1 MTETPIDKNNQAR
14 EAERAVLGGLMLETH
29 RFDTVIQVITEV
41 DFHTKEHQIIF
52 ESMAELVNENKPLD
66 PLTVSEQ
73 LDNSNNLNR
82 VGGKNYLIELATST
96 PSAANLEA
104 YAEII
109 RQRSISRKL
118 MHANSEI
125 TELINNPQ
133 GQNGEALLDH
143 AERLIFALNDET
155 SQNDSSL
162 QSMKELIPSTMDR
175 LHELSNK
182 KGGLIGSSTGF
193 KDLDKKL
200 QGIQDGDLI
209 IVAGRPSM
217 GKTSFAMNIAENVLV
232 NDDSDGAVL
241 IFSLEMPGESL
252 TTRMLSGMCKLD
264 QQNVRSGMLRDDQLK
279 ILLQEGERLKNLPLW
294 IDDSSLL
301 SPMELRAKARR
312 LARSEGGLSLIVV
325 DYLQLMQLPTSAEN
339 RVNQISEI
347 SRALKSLAKE
357 LNVPVIA
364 LSQLNRAVEQRP
376 NKRPIMADLRDSGA
390 IEQDADVVILLGK
403 HQKGI
408 DIRESDQNA
417 DGESQGEDY
426 EPIKLLLAKQR
437 NGPTGNVDLA
447 FRRKYTRFE
456 ILQGEPRLN

>member
-1 MTETPIDKNNQAR
+1 MSDISIDQNNQAR

-29 RFDTVIQVITEV
+29 RFDTVIQVITET
-41 DFHTKEHQIIF
+41 DFQGKDHQIIF
-52 ESMAELVNENKPLD
+52 ESMSELVNENKPLD
-66 PLTVSEQ
+66 PLTVSEK

-118 MHANSEI
+118 MQANSEI
-125 TELINNPQ
+125 TDLINNPQ
-133 GQNGEALLDH
+133 GQNGEELLDH
-143 AERLIFALNDET
+143 AERLIFSLNDET

-193 KDLDKKL
+193 TDLDKKL
-200 QGIQDGDLI
+200 QGIQNGDLI

-217 GKTSFAMNIAENVLV
+217 GKTSFAMNIAENVLT
-232 NDDSDGAVL
+232 NDDTDGAVL

-252 TTRMLSGMCKLD
+252 TTRMLSGMSKLD

-279 ILLQEGERLKNLPLW
+279 ILLEEGERLKNLPLW

-301 SPMELRAKARR
+301 TPMELRAKARR

-357 LNVPVIA
+357 LDVPVIA

-390 IEQDADVVILLGK
+390 IEQDADVILF
-403 HQKGI
+403 I
-408 DIRESDQNA
+408 YRDEVYNEDS
-417 DGESQGEDY
+417 EQGNKAE
-426 EPIKLLLAKQR
+426 IIIGKQR
-437 NGPTGNVDLA
+437 NGPIGTVHLTFLKA
-447 FRRKYTRFE
+447 VSYTHLTLPT
-456 ILQGEPRLN
+456 IYSV

>member
-1 MTETPIDKNNQAR
+1 MSDISIDQNNQAR

-29 RFDTVIQVITEV
+29 RFDTVIQVITET
-41 DFHTKEHQIIF
+41 DFQGKDHQIIF
-52 ESMAELVNENKPLD
+52 ESMSELVNENKPLD
-66 PLTVSEQ
+66 PLTVSEK

-118 MHANSEI
+118 MQANSEI
-125 TELINNPQ
+125 TDLINNPQ
-133 GQNGEALLDH
+133 GQNGEELLDH
-143 AERLIFALNDET
+143 AERLIFSLNDET

-193 KDLDKKL
+193 TDLDKKL
-200 QGIQDGDLI
+200 QGIQNGDLI

-217 GKTSFAMNIAENVLV
+217 GKTSFAMNIAENVLT
-232 NDDSDGAVL
+232 NDDTDGAVL

-252 TTRMLSGMCKLD
+252 TTRMLSGMSKLD
-264 QQNVRSGMLRDDQLK
+264 QQLK
-279 ILLQEGERLKNLPLW
+279 ILLEEGERLKNLPLW

-301 SPMELRAKARR
+301 TPMELRAKARR

-347 SRALKSLAKE
+347 SRSLKSLAKE
-357 LNVPVIA
+357 LDVPVVA

-390 IEQDADVVILLGK
+390 IEQDADVILF
-403 HQKGI
+403 I
-408 DIRESDQNA
+408 YRDEVYNEDS
-417 DGESQGEDY
+417 EQGNKAE
-426 EPIKLLLAKQR
+426 IIIGKQR
-437 NGPTGNVDLA
+437 NGPIGTVHLT
-447 FRRKYTRFE
+447 FLKEYTRFE
-456 ILQGEPRLN
+456 NFSNDGFYDSFE